1 MEINSVWRQSNTYP
15 MKRIH
20 FSIFYF
26 LFLFGFGFNVTA
38 KEVVTEHV
46 TLELV
51 SGDTALV
58 PGKSSTVAVRLKM
71 DDHWHTYWAN
81 PGDSGLPTEIA
92 WTLPDGIKAGPIQWP
107 APQWINYFDMVSYAY
122 EGEIFLLVDL
132 DVAGDLE
139 VSGSVNL
146 AARVDFLV
154 CKEACIPGGAD
165 LSLTIPVAPTAEA
178 TSYRTQIQKTR
189 EQLPQSLPEW
199 EMKVVDNGESFAL
212 SVLAPEGI
220 SFEDRDVTYFSLDG
234 WVVASEPRTSL
245 AQGRVL
251 SMVMPKTEYEPEDSK
266 DRFQGVLFSEEAWD
280 EEGLF
285 NALQVDLP
293 FSPDE
298 EVATWLGSIAG
309 SPVSIFAG
317 SEGAPLSSGSESPKG
332 MLTLMLFALI
342 GGLLLNLMPC
352 VFPVLSI
359 KVLGFVQQAGE
370 EKSKVKLHGMVF
382 TLGVLISFWI
392 LAIVFLALRAAGQ
405 EIGWGFHLQAPG
417 FVALLTSIIFLF
429 GLNLSGVFEIGE
441 SLTGAGSQL
450 QAKSG
455 YSGSFFSGVLATLVA
470 TPCTAPFM
478 GTAMG
483 VIVTLSTL
491 QSMAIFTALAFGVA
505 LPYLVLSFF
514 PAFLEML
521 PRPGAWMETFK
532 KALAFLLYG
541 TVVWLA
547 WVFGSQVGV
556 NGMAALLLG
565 LVIMGIAAWVWGNW
579 GNLAKK
585 KSVRTVALIVALPL
599 LLSGGYIQYWAT
611 HFEPP
616 EMVLNA
622 GSFGDGIQWQ
632 AYSPETVSALVS
644 EGKTVYV
651 DFTATWCLTCQV
663 NKKVAFTSDEVI
675 EYFIDNDVVAL
686 KGDWTRRDPVI
697 TRELQRFGRNGVP
710 TNIIYRPSGEDTL
723 LPEVLTPG
731 IVLDALR
738 EG

>member
-1 MEINSVWRQSNTYP
+1 
-15 MKRIH
+15 MKRI
-20 FSIFYF
+20 FTSIFS
-26 LFLFGFGFNVTA
+26 LVLLISGVATA

-51 SGDTALV
+51 SENTALI
-58 PGKSSTVAVRLKM
+58 PGQTNTVAVRLEM

-92 WTLPDGIKAGPIQWP
+92 WTLPEGISAGPIQWP
-107 APQWINYFDMVSYAY
+107 VPQWINYFDMVSYAY
-122 EGEIFLLVDL
+122 EGEVFLLVDL
-132 DVAGDLE
+132 DVPPGFQATE
-139 VSGSVNL
+139 PVEL

-165 LSLTIPVAPTAEA
+165 LTLSLPVSSSADG
-178 TSYRTQIQKTR
+178 TSFRSQIETTR
-189 EQLPQSLPEW
+189 NQLAQSLPEW

-212 SVLAPEGI
+212 SVLAPEGG
-220 SFEDRDVTYFSLDG
+220 SFEGREAIYFSLDG
-234 WVVASEPRTSL
+234 WVAASKPRTSL
-245 AQGRVL
+245 AEGRVL
-251 SMVMPKTEYEPEDSK
+251 TVVMPKTEYEPEEGK
-266 DRFQGVLFSEEAWD
+266 DRFRGVLFSEQPWD
-280 EEGLF
+280 DGGEF
-285 NALQVDLP
+285 KSLQVDLTY
-293 FSPDE
+293 STDD
-298 EVATWLGSIAG
+298 EVASWLGSAEG
-309 SPVSIFAG
+309 SPLASIQNLSG
-317 SEGAPLSSGSESPKG
+317 TGASVATDAPKG
-332 MLTLMLFALI
+332 LFTLMLFALV

-382 TLGVLISFWI
+382 TLGVLISFWL
-392 LAIVFLALRAAGQ
+392 LASVFLALRAAGQ

-441 SLTGAGSQL
+441 SLTGAGSDL

-483 VIVTLSTL
+483 VVATLSAL
-491 QSMAIFTALAFGVA
+491 QSMAIFTALAIGVA

-514 PAFLEML
+514 PAFLERL

-565 LVIMGIAAWVWGNW
+565 LVIMGVAAWVWGNW
-579 GNLAKK
+579 GNLTKK
-585 KSVRTVALIVALPL
+585 KSVRSVALLVALPL
-599 LLSGGYIQYWAT
+599 LVVGGYIQYWAT

-616 EMVLNA
+616 QLALNA
-622 GSFGDGIQWQ
+622 DKSGSGIHWE
-632 AYSPETVSALVS
+632 AYSPEVVSDLVS

-663 NKKVAFTSDEVI
+663 NKKVAFTSDDVI
-675 EYFIDNDVVAL
+675 QYFEENEVVAL

-710 TNIIYRPSGEDTL
+710 TNIIYRPNGEDTL

-731 IVLDALR
+731 IVLDALK